1 MKIALLA
8 EAVMLSW
15 GWRRAAMAAV
25 AGAVGALAMPPF
37 GLWPLLAVPFAA
49 AVWLLDGVA
58 SPSPWRRARQAFADG
73 WFWGFGYFV
82 GGLWWLGAAFLVEAD
97 RFAWAMPLGV
107 LGLPAMLALFPAA
120 GFVLASSLWTASPWR
135 ALVLAGALGL
145 AEMGRAHLFT
155 GFPWNAFG
163 QALAENA
170 WLAQGAALVGLHGLT
185 VLAIFLAAAPAAVLA
200 SRASARGV
208 AALWL
213 AALGG
218 LALHGA
224 LRLPAGDAPLAPGVK
239 LRIMQPNLPQD
250 AKFHPE
256 LARDII
262 ERYVAISDRATTPR
276 TLGLQDVTHLIW
288 PESAFPLL
296 IARTP
301 WALQRVMSALPPHV
315 TLVTGAAR
323 AGVQLPGEGR
333 PPIYNAIHV
342 ITREGGV
349 LASYDKSHLV
359 PFGEYLPAPFE
370 GALRLLGLKEFVAVP
385 GGFAAAAAR
394 RPLEVPGLPP
404 VAATICYEAIFPG
417 EVLPEGEGP
426 RPGLIL
432 NVTNDAW
439 FGITPGP
446 HQHVRQA
453 RLRAIEEGLPL
464 VRAANNGVSAVI
476 DPYGRTLAQLPL
488 GTEGV
493 LDSGLPQPIGLTT
506 FSRVGHAPAWAGIF
520 LALAFGLT
528 LRWRGRAARAGRPK

>member
-1 MKIALLA
+1 M
-8 EAVMLSW
+8 
-15 GWRRAAMAAV
+15 
-25 AGAVGALAMPPF
+25 
-37 GLWPLLAVPFAA
+37 
-49 AVWLLDGVA
+49 
-58 SPSPWRRARQAFADG
+58 
-73 WFWGFGYFV
+73 
-82 GGLWWLGAAFLVEAD
+82 
-97 RFAWAMPLGV
+97 
-107 LGLPAMLALFPAA
+107 
-120 GFVLASSLWTASPWR
+120 
-135 ALVLAGALGL
+135 
-145 AEMGRAHLFT
+145 
-155 GFPWNAFG
+155 
-163 QALAENA
+163 
-170 WLAQGAALVGLHGLT
+170 
-185 VLAIFLAAAPAAVLA
+185 
-200 SRASARGV
+200 
-208 AALWL
+208 
-213 AALGG
+213 
-218 LALHGA
+218 
-224 LRLPAGDAPLAPGVK
+224 
-239 LRIMQPNLPQD
+239 
-250 AKFHPE
+250 
-256 LARDII
+256 
-262 ERYVAISDRATTPR
+262 
-276 TLGLQDVTHLIW
+276 
-288 PESAFPLL
+288 
-296 IARTP
+296 
-301 WALQRVMSALPPHV
+301 
-315 TLVTGAAR
+315 
-323 AGVQLPGEGR
+323 
-333 PPIYNAIHV
+333 
-342 ITREGGV
+342 
-349 LASYDKSHLV
+349 
-359 PFGEYLPAPFE
+359 PFGEDLPAPFE